1 MRAISIGK
9 AHGSRSI
16 RFLVILLFALWI
28 ADKAPHSIA
37 AQNEESPAVQQLYA
51 EAQAAESG
59 GELSVAIEKYRQI
72 LKLVPNLPA
81 AHNNLGQLYYQQ
93 GQFAEAVPELQ
104 AAIKLDPRLATPRA
118 LLGFSYYQMREF
130 ERSRDQLKLAAK
142 LNPADWNVR
151 LFLARSLINLGDVNQ
166 AEHLLED
173 LRTENPKNAEI
184 LYALGSLYSSLA
196 ESTLGEIQVADPN
209 SYLIEVLLAKVSE
222 AKGLY
227 LDAADHYKKAIQR
240 GPATADLYYQYG
252 HALWAGK
259 KNDDALAAYQQA
271 LRLNPYDYRA
281 SWEAG
286 RIVLTQDPT
295 EAVRLV
301 SQALK
306 LEPDLPEAWKI
317 RGQALVALHRPQDA
331 IRDLKKS
338 ISLDPQDSSTHFQ
351 LARAYRQA
359 GLLNEAVQEDSTFQ
373 KMQDQPQAAGNN
385 P

>member
-9 AHGSRSI
+9 ARGSRSI
-16 RFLVILLFALWI
+16 RGLLIFLVALLI
-28 ADKAPHSIA
+28 AGKATNSIA

-59 GELSVAIEKYRQI
+59 GQLSVAIEKYRQI
-72 LKLVPNLPA
+72 LKLAPNLPA

-104 AAIKLDPRLATPRA
+104 VAIKLDPRLVTPRA

-151 LFLARSLINLGDVNQ
+151 VFLARDLISLGDVKQ

-184 LYALGSLYSSLA
+184 LYTLGSLYSSLA

-227 LDAADHYKKAIQR
+227 LDAADHYKKAIER
-240 GPATADLYYQYG
+240 APPAADLYYQYG
-252 HALWAGK
+252 HALWASK
-259 KNDDALAAYQQA
+259 KNDAALAAYQQA

-286 RIVLTQDPT
+286 RIVLTQDPA

-301 SQALK
+301 SEALK
-306 LEPDLPEAWKI
+306 LDPDLPEAWKI
-317 RGQALVALHRPQDA
+317 RGQALVALHRPQEA
-331 IRDLKKS
+331 ISNLKKS
-338 ISLDPQDSSTHFQ
+338 ISLDPQDGSTHFQ

-373 KMQDQPQAAGNN
+373 KMQEQPTAGNN

>member
-1 MRAISIGK
+1 MRAISVGN

-16 RFLVILLFALWI
+16 QGLVILLLALLI
-28 ADKAPHSIA
+28 AGKATNSIA

-59 GELSVAIEKYRQI
+59 GQLSVAAEKYRQI
-72 LKLVPNLPA
+72 LKLAPDLPA

-93 GQFAEAVPELQ
+93 GQFAEAVPELH
-104 AAIKLDPRLATPRA
+104 
-118 LLGFSYYQMREF
+118 
-130 ERSRDQLKLAAK
+130 
-142 LNPADWNVR
+142 ADWNVG
-151 LFLARSLINLGDVNQ
+151 LFLARSLINLGDVKQ

-173 LRTENPKNAEI
+173 LRAENPRNAEI
-184 LYALGSLYSSLA
+184 LYTLGSLYSSLA
-196 ESTLGEIQVADPN
+196 ESTLGEIQAADPS

-227 LDAADHYKKAIQR
+227 LDAADHYKKAIER
-240 GPATADLYYQYG
+240 APAAADLYYQYG

-281 SWEAG
+281 NWEAG
-286 RIVLTQDPT
+286 RIVLTQNPA

-301 SQALK
+301 NEALK
-306 LEPDLPEAWKI
+306 LDTDLPEAWKI
-317 RGQALVALHRPQDA
+317 RGQALVALHRPQEA
-331 IRDLKKS
+331 ISDLKKS

-359 GLLNEAVQEDSTFQ
+359 GLLNEASQEDSTFQ
-373 KMQDQPQAAGNN
+373 KMQEQPQATGNN